1 MIVCHKISG
10 PRLYVGYDGSLSDED
25 VYGPMVEGRKDRG
38 EERKLPISPHVKRA
52 DLTLFSVR
60 LRAFQ
65 TLLAPTTLKALDM
78 MFNIDKQTKSVHS
91 EDLLWNSSLVR
102 IDNLRVFRTDSIP
115 KPIFQTCWHKKDYSV
130 CQTKSI
136 GNIKFSASRFFVIYL
151 CIWVKFLTLN
161 SKEMEKF
168 GV

>member
-91 EDLLWNSSLVR
+91 EDLLWNRSLVL

-115 KPIFQTCWHKKDYSV
+115 KTIFKLVGTRRITQFARQKALG
-130 CQTKSI
+130 I
-136 GNIKFSASRFFVIYL
+136 LNFRLPGFSLFIYAYGL
-151 CIWVKFLTLN
+151 
-161 SKEMEKF
+161 SS
-168 GV
+168 